1 MSREEVSTG
10 LPVGRSLEPF
20 GRTHRGA
27 LGSGRRRRRFDIGM
41 VSRIGE
47 WILHREP
54 TVVVLAVSMQE
65 LFRGQRGFEYIYI
78 NKLRG
83 RDHER
88 SNVGR
93 DTPLSFAVQEIV
105 APRQTRC
112 HQENLLEKQKDRN
125 DEAST
130 TSLQCWNSYH
140 AVLMMDSAADT
151 SDDHKLAWA
160 FPEVVVVVLGDVDV
174 FNVVEVVGE
183 DDFVVVAL
191 FVVVLVVVVLVV
203 VGFVVVVLEGFVV
216 VVLVVVVVFGVVFV
230 DVVDLVVVV
239 VVVL

>member
-1 MSREEVSTG
+1 MAKLEASTHGGSSCCGRCWSCLVEMVSMWPASEEQSCHYEGSSLWQPSWSMSREEVSTG

-130 TSLQCWNSYH
+130 TSLQC
-140 AVLMMDSAADT
+140 
-151 SDDHKLAWA
+151 
-160 FPEVVVVVLGDVDV
+160 
-174 FNVVEVVGE
+174 
-183 DDFVVVAL
+183 
-191 FVVVLVVVVLVV
+191 
-203 VGFVVVVLEGFVV
+203 
-216 VVLVVVVVFGVVFV
+216 
-230 DVVDLVVVV
+230 
-239 VVVL
+239 